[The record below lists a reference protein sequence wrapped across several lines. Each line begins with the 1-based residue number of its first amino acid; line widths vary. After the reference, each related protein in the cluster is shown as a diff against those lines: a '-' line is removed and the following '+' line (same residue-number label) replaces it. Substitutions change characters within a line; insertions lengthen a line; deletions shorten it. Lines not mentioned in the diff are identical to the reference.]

1 MLSECVFCNL
11 TLYQSGAG
19 LVAVSFKKNLTTINQ
34 VRMVRQGFGKLS
46 LILLIMTIFVTLS
59 PSIIS
64 GQLCRRVFIQIN
76 LLTNFRSYV
85 VCFY

>member
-64 GQLCRRVFIQIN
+64 G
-76 LLTNFRSYV
+76 
-85 VCFY
+85 